1 MNAFEELSAPIP
13 PPPDLE
19 RTIDELECDVG
30 IRQACCAL
38 DARVVHMLK
47 CKTEVVATEAR
58 QAAQDLIEDTEKVIF
73 FIANWLV
80 CLSIS

>member
-1 MNAFEELSAPIP
+1 MNAFEELPAPIP

-19 RTIDELECDVG
+19 RTVDELECDIG

-47 CKTEVVATEAR
+47 CKTEVVATEGR
-58 QAAQDLIEDTEKVIF
+58 QAAQDLIEDTKKVSLI
-73 FIANWLV
+73 V
-80 CLSIS
+80 E

>member
-1 MNAFEELSAPIP
+1 MDAHEELPAPNF

-19 RTIDELECDVG
+19 RNIDELQCDVG

-58 QAAQDLIEDTEKVIF
+58 QSANDLIEDTEKVRLIV
-73 FIANWLV
+73 A
-80 CLSIS
+80 

>member
-1 MNAFEELSAPIP
+1 MDACEELPAPIL

-19 RTIDELECDVG
+19 RNIDELQCDVG

-58 QAAQDLIEDTEKVIF
+58 QSAHDLIDDTEKVG
-73 FIANWLV
+73 LV
-80 CLSIS
+80 V

>member
-1 MNAFEELSAPIP
+1 MNPPEELQAPIL
-13 PPPDLE
+13 PPPDIE
-19 RTIDELECDVG
+19 RDFDELECDVS

-58 QAAQDLIEDTEKVIF
+58 QAAQDVIEDTEKVIL
-73 FIANWLV
+73 IA
-80 CLSIS
+80 IQ